1 MKKINMS
8 LFAGGSGNTKLIK
21 MINDISW
28 INLSIITNCYDDG
41 KSTGRLRS
49 YIPNMLGPSDIRK
62 NISNLCNENKADEKK
77 LMLINDYRFKTIN
90 LKKILD
96 TISNNHKSLFLVINS
111 LPKMR
116 YEIIVNYIRLFENHF
131 KTNKIESDFS
141 LGNAIFCGVF
151 LKYRNFNKSIDVYS
165 ELFLKKNKIFNI
177 TNGANLLLVALR
189 KNGEILENESDI
201 VSKPGSIIHD
211 IFLLKKKLNKQ
222 NKYNLRK
229 KTFFEKNKLLNKL
242 NVYPQINQKL
252 KSILKKSDIIIY
264 GPGTLH
270 SSLFPSY
277 LTKDLAKILSNSKA
291 KKILVTNI
299 GKDNDIVNENIDNII
314 KKSFYY
320 LKCKN
325 KINIKNDNLINLFFV
340 NKIDKDDLNN
350 QFLKKYLEIKSLTN
364 NKNIRY
370 LDWEREEGI
379 HNPSILLK
387 ETFKLFKNKRY
398 LKNINSYSTISII
411 VPIINE
417 AKTIGKVC
425 QDIFEQKLF
434 FNNNQLSKEVIVVD
448 GGSTDKSHEILF
460 NKKNVKFYRLDK
472 AKRGEAIRYGIDK
485 AKGEIVVIFP
495 SDNEYKANEIQK
507 IIDPILLNQS
517 KVVLGSRAIKVTNL
531 EQNISKIYKN
541 NYTGFLISKYGGIL
555 ISIFCLIFL
564 NRYVTDPLTTFKA
577 FDRNLL
583 KELKLES
590 DGVNLELEIITKIAK
605 TKKFILE
612 IPVNYNPRT
621 RQQGKKISIFDGL
634 MSLISIINHKYF
646 K

>member
-1 MKKINMS
+1 MRKINIS

-49 YIPNMLGPSDIRK
+49 YIPDMLGPSDIRK
-62 NISNLCNENKADEKK
+62 NISNLCNENNLEEKK
-77 LMLINDYRFKTIN
+77 LMQINDYRFQRVN
-90 LKKILD
+90 LKKILN
-96 TISNNHKSLFLVINS
+96 TIFSDHKTLSIIINS
-111 LPKMR
+111 LPKIR
-116 YEIIVNYIRLFENHF
+116 YELIINYIRLFENHF
-131 KTNKIESDFS
+131 KTKKIEKDFS
-141 LGNAIFCGVF
+141 LGNAIFCGIF
-151 LKYRNFNKSIDVYS
+151 LKYKNFNKSIEIYS
-165 ELFLKKNKIFNI
+165 ELFLKKDKIFNI
-177 TNGANLLLVALR
+177 TNGVNLLLVALR

-222 NKYNLRK
+222 NKYILKK
-229 KTFFEKNKLLNKL
+229 KTFFEKNKFLNKL
-242 NVYPQINQKL
+242 NIYPQINPKL
-252 KSILKKSDIIIY
+252 KSVLAKSDIIIY

-277 LTKDLAKILSNSKA
+277 FTKNLAEILINIKA

-314 KKSFYY
+314 KKTFYY
-320 LKCKN
+320 LRCKN
-325 KINIKNDNLINLFFV
+325 KINVTNDNLINLFFV

-350 QFLKKYLEIKSLTN
+350 QFLKKYLEIKSLTD

-370 LDWEREEGI
+370 IDWEREEGI

-387 ETFKLFKNKRY
+387 ETFKLFKNKKY
-398 LKNINSYSTISII
+398 LNNFNNYSTISII
-411 VPIINE
+411 VPILNE

-425 QDIFEQKLF
+425 EDISNQKLF

-448 GGSTDKSHEILF
+448 GGSTDTSHKILF
-460 NKKNVKFYRLDK
+460 KKKKVKFYKLNK
-472 AKRGEAIRYGIDK
+472 VNRGEAIRYGVEK
-485 AKGEIVVIFP
+485 AKGEIIVIFP

-531 EQNISKIYKN
+531 EENISKIYKN
-541 NYTGFLISKYGGIL
+541 NYIGFLISKYGGIL

-590 DGVNLELEIITKIAK
+590 NGVNLELEIIAKIAK

-621 RQQGKKISIFDGL
+621 RKQGKKISFFDGL
-634 MSLISIINHKYF
+634 MSLISIINYKYF
-646 K
+646 N